1 MVGSAYGV
9 SIDCGNLRV
18 GEKKVLILFK
28 ELLYQTIGKIFFLF
42 LQKYLNREFILEIP
56 RVALKY
62 KESNI

>member
-1 MVGSAYGV
+1 
-9 SIDCGNLRV
+9 L
-18 GEKKVLILFK
+18 EKKSNFLRSYFTK
-28 ELLYQTIGKIFFLF
+28 LLERYFFLF